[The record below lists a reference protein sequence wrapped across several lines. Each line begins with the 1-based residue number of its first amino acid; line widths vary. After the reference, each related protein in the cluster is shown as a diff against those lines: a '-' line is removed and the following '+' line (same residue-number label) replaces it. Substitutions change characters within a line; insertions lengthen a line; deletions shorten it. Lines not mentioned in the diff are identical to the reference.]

1 MKTPVAAREVPDEN
15 DGNRSHNQSS
25 ESIAHK
31 KNGLTYE
38 APASLMDEIGQRLG
52 VNIRLKEMSNMCYI
66 LLKRDLFIDTMVNFL
81 TVVDHLDGMYFT
93 FSTFSNKGV
102 LRFTG
107 ISAMSFLKE
116 EQWCLSS
123 MMKLFGGY
131 MLSDHSSLT
140 LVFQMK
146 SKFAWS

>member
-1 MKTPVAAREVPDEN
+1 MKTPSAAKEVPDEN
-15 DGNRSHNQSS
+15 EGNTPQSLNHN
-25 ESIAHK
+25 A
-31 KNGLTYE
+31 NGLTYE
-38 APASLMDEIGQRLG
+38 APASLMNEVGLTLG
-52 VNIRLKEMSNMCYI
+52 ADIRLKEMSNMCYI
-66 LLKRDLFIDTMVNFL
+66 LLKRELFINTMVSFL
-81 TVVDHLDGMYFT
+81 TVVDHLEGMCFT

-102 LRFTG
+102 LRLTG
-107 ISAMSFLKE
+107 ISSMSLLKE

-140 LVFQMK
+140 LIFQMK